1 MKYTKT
7 FFAFIG
13 IWFIASVLNGLL
25 SGICITIN
33 SPNFYTAGAGT
44 VVFALIFSFICSAP
58 LVGMVW
64 LITTIAQFN
73 GRKGHALFQLTLG
86 TAMAGAIAGAVFFI
100 NTFGKEFKEVR
111 YIVALCIIV
120 SALSAVLF
128 FRNQLK
134 TYE

>member
-1 MKYTKT
+1 MKHIKT

-13 IWFIASVLNGLL
+13 IWFVASVLNGLL

-44 VVFALIFSFICSAP
+44 VVLALLFSFICSAP

-64 LITTIAQFN
+64 LITTIAQCN
-73 GRKGHALFQLTLG
+73 GRKGQALFQLILG
-86 TAMAGAIAGAVFFI
+86 TALVGAITGAVFFI
-100 NTFGKEFKEVR
+100 TTFGKEFKEVR
-111 YIVALCIIV
+111 YIVALCIIA
-120 SALSAVLF
+120 SALGAVLL

-134 TYE
+134 IDE